1 VLQDINTTNCLSTA
15 LAPFI
20 LSARCLTLISR
31 CQTPPNAGIQ
41 QDEFNISLM
50 TIHQIIAYKTLLN
63 GINYFNESVHR
74 DLERTK
80 NYNIHTNS
88 QIDKENDLTK

>member
-1 VLQDINTTNCLSTA
+1 
-15 LAPFI
+15 
-20 LSARCLTLISR
+20 
-31 CQTPPNAGIQ
+31 
-41 QDEFNISLM
+41 M

-88 QIDKENDLTK
+88 QIDKENDLTKQDRDEMQDIPSSAPTLKAQIASLAQEHQKADGLYPHTQTNQHNPKT